1 MKKTLLTAAVAAA
14 SFVGLTAFAGGGA
27 VMPAQHNTFAYVELN
42 TGFANKHLGQSIDSL
57 IQLVDFQNSDKYT
70 HSRTNGVWTVGGDLG
85 YQFINNLAIELGG
98 NWMQAARFTGPF
110 NDNTNTTQNLNS
122 WVAYLAGK
130 MSVPVYDHL
139 SVFAKAG
146 LGYQRESGSFFDS
159 ANAEQPLSA
168 QNSAWVPVFAVGAN
182 YDVNHNV
189 FAGVQYMRFGSQI
202 RSTDSKAWAF
212 TAKDLFTASLGYKF
226 QM

>member
-27 VMPAQHNTFAYVELN
+27 VMPAQHNTFAYAEIN
-42 TGFANKHLGQSIDSL
+42 TGFANKHLGQMR
-57 IQLVDFQNSDKYT
+57 DFRDLSEDNNVNLSRINS
-70 HSRTNGVWTVGGDLG
+70 VWTVGGDLG

-98 NWMQAARFTGPF
+98 NWMQSARVSGSLLGF
-110 NDNTNTTQNLNS
+110 NDRTRQLNS

-146 LGYQRESGSFFDS
+146 LGYQRESGSVFDA
-159 ANAEQPLSA
+159 ANHLLGNAAISL

-189 FAGVQYMRFGSQI
+189 FAGVQYMRFGSQD
-202 RSTDSKAWAF
+202 RLTDSKMWAL

>member
-42 TGFANKHLGQSIDSL
+42 TGFANKHLEQ
-57 IQLVDFQNSDKYT
+57 VQNMWRIHANNFT
-70 HSRTNGVWTVGGDLG
+70 HARTNAVWTIGGDVG
-85 YQFINNLAIELGG
+85 YQLMNHLAIELGG
-98 NWMQAARFTGPF
+98 NWMQGAEVTGPF
-110 NDNTNTTQNLNS
+110 NAREANDTKQLNE

-130 MSVPVYDHL
+130 MGVQVYNHL

-146 LGYQRESGSFFDS
+146 LGYQRQSGSLFDFH
-159 ANAEQPLSA
+159 AHDALA
-168 QNSAWVPVFAVGAN
+168 LQNSTWVPVFAVGAN

-189 FAGVQYMRFGSQI
+189 FAGLQYMRFGSQN
-202 RSTDSKAWAF
+202 RSTDTRNWSF
-212 TAKDLFTASLGYKF
+212 TAKDLVTASLGYKF

>member
-42 TGFANKHLGQSIDSL
+42 TGFANRHVGQWVTGDST
-57 IQLVDFQNSDKYT
+57 NAY
-70 HSRTNGVWTVGGDLG
+70 SRTNSVWTVGGDLG
-85 YQFINNLAIELGG
+85 YQFMNNLALELGG
-98 NWMQAARFTGPF
+98 NWMQAARWTQTSG
-110 NDNTNTTQNLNS
+110 NTSTTRNLNS

-130 MSVPVYDHL
+130 MSVAVYDNL
-139 SVFAKAG
+139 SLFAKAG
-146 LGYQRESGSFFDS
+146 LGYQRQSGSWFDS
-159 ANAEQPLSA
+159 DGTTFGN

-189 FAGVQYMRFGSQI
+189 FAGLQYMRFGSQF
-202 RSTDSKAWAF
+202 RTTDSKQWAF